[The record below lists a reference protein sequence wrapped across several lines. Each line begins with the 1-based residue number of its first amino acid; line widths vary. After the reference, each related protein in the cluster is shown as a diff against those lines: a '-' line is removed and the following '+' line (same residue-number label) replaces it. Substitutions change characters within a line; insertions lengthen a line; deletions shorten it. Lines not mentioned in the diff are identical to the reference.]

1 MCGVTSAYLVSTSPG
16 YKVVRLKTYRSLNI
30 ALSADSARPSRGAAR
45 KYMPHNK
52 CWRSAHRLLAG
63 CPHPLDVSLFYV
75 LQFWCV
81 IGLNILTSGSIKLPE
96 AFCAGTTAAYRKGN
110 GSNSAL
116 SPSTTLHPPITP
128 ALVDHPCTRFGPQ
141 ASTRATAPTS
151 ATARTG
157 PTCRRMPRRLSCIAP
172 SGSL

>member
-1 MCGVTSAYLVSTSPG
+1 MCVVCRLRIWFRRAPG
-16 YKVVRLKTYRSLNI
+16 YTVVRLKNPPDYRSLNI

-116 SPSTTLHPPITP
+116 TPSITCIRRSPLHPSITP
-128 ALVDHPCTRFGPQ
+128 APGL
-141 ASTRATAPTS
+141 A
-151 ATARTG
+151 
-157 PTCRRMPRRLSCIAP
+157 RRLRHVPRLRHLQRHELGQRADGCRDDCRV
-172 SGSL
+172 

>member
-1 MCGVTSAYLVSTSPG
+1 M
-16 YKVVRLKTYRSLNI
+16 VRLKQIVSYRSLNI
-30 ALSADSARPSRGAAR
+30 ALSADSATPGGAAR

-116 SPSTTLHPPITP
+116 APSIALRPWSPLHP
-128 ALVDHPCTRFGPQ
+128 
-141 ASTRATAPTS
+141 
-151 ATARTG
+151 
-157 PTCRRMPRRLSCIAP
+157 
-172 SGSL
+172 

>member
-1 MCGVTSAYLVSTSPG
+1 
-16 YKVVRLKTYRSLNI
+16 
-30 ALSADSARPSRGAAR
+30 
-45 KYMPHNK
+45 MPHNK

-116 SPSTTLHPPITP
+116 TPSITCIRRSPLHPSITP
-128 ALVDHPCTRFGPQ
+128 APGL
-141 ASTRATAPTS
+141 A
-151 ATARTG
+151 
-157 PTCRRMPRRLSCIAP
+157 RRLRHVPRLRHLQRHELGQRADGCRDDCRV
-172 SGSL
+172 